1 MWSAINNTLGE
12 HIAIWQG
19 AKNTTVQLSIP
30 GRITFGQINNAG
42 KNTALTQAG
51 KTYCL
56 DS

>member
-42 KNTALTQAG
+42 KNTALT
-51 KTYCL
+51 
-56 DS
+56 